1 MNKSVSVE
9 LEDLL
14 PIIEEKLSR
23 GGSFKFSPKGI
34 SMLPIIRSG
43 VDSVIISPVIGR
55 LKKYDVPLY
64 RRDNGQFVLHRVL
77 AVKKNSYV
85 MCGDNQLIPE
95 RNVYDR
101 HIIGVVTSI
110 HKPDGIISVDD
121 LKYLTY
127 VKKHLRKQR
136 IKRIILYLKRI
147 VKKILV

>member
-23 GGSFKFSPKGI
+23 GGSFRFSPKGI
-34 SMLPIIRSG
+34 SMLPIIRPG
-43 VDSVIISPVIGR
+43 VDSVTISPVTGR
-55 LKKYDVPLY
+55 LKKYDVSLY

-85 MCGDNQLIPE
+85 MCGDNQLMPE

-121 LKYLTY
+121 FKYLTY

-136 IKRIILYLKRI
+136 IKRIIPCLKRI